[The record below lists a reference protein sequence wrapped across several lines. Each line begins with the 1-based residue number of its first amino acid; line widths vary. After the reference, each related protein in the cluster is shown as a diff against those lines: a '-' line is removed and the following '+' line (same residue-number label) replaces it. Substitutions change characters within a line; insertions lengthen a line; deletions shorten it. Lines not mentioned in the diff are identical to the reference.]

1 MRTTYHIERHPDIFI
16 HEHKDVYMSDC
27 ILVVGFPSVG
37 LISSIA
43 ANYIVRT
50 LKLERV
56 ASIISDQFP
65 PYTIMQEGVP
75 SHAVRIYSGKRE
87 CRDGESCEQ
96 LVVIL
101 AEFMPKPELLRP
113 LAELILEW
121 GEHKGVRNIV
131 TLEGINL
138 NEQSGAVLGVGTTPG
153 TRAMLEKYDV
163 KEMREGMIT
172 GLSGMLLA
180 EGNRLGSNVICLLG
194 PARPEMP
201 DARGAANLMEIIG
214 KMLPELKIDPEPL
227 LKEAE
232 SIEVGMRQAME
243 SIKPPKKA
251 DESYLY
257 G

>member
-1 MRTTYHIERHPDIFI
+1 MTFHIEENPSMFI
-16 HEHKDVYMSDC
+16 HEYKDVYMYDC

-50 LKLERV
+50 LKLERMAAIV
-56 ASIISDQFP
+56 SDQFP
-65 PYTIMQEGVP
+65 PYTILQEGVP
-75 SHAVRIYSGKRE
+75 SHPVRIFSGKRE
-87 CRDGESCEQ
+87 CKDGEPCEQ

-121 GEHKGVRNIV
+121 GKHKGVRNIV
-131 TLEGINL
+131 TLEGINQ
-138 NEQSGAVLGVGTTPG
+138 NEQTGSTIGIGTTP
-153 TRAMLEKYDV
+153 AMREMLGRYDV
-163 KEMREGMIT
+163 KEMREGMVT

-180 EGNRLGSNVICLLG
+180 EGNRLDQNVICLLG
-194 PARPEMP
+194 PARAEMP

-214 KMLPELKIDPEPL
+214 RMLPELKIDPEPL

-243 SIKPPKKA
+243 SIRPPKKS